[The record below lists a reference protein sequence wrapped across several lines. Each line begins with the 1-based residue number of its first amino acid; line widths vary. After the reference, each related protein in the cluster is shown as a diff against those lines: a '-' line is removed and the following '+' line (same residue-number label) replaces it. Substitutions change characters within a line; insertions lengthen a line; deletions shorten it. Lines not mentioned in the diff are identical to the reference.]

1 MSIII
6 PTEDGIDMQ
15 DIRLMAGEG
24 RLSQKTIQQAVD
36 IIRRQRKEYETKT

>member
-1 MSIII
+1 MTIVV

-15 DIRLMAGEG
+15 DIRLLAGEG

-36 IIRRQRKEYETKT
+36 IIRKQRTKLEARS